1 MGGAPYKF
9 AEKGS
14 GALSN
19 VSEFSHKRALM
30 SCFNNLMPLKQ
41 MIEQTTTYKFMFSSY
56 HWHHIMLYYLWCH
69 CEHGEGGGGT
79 ALAIPVFME
88 SIKHSFL
95 PSQTLSVLISHML
108 MWCEAHSRVGTH
120 SRKLWSYTGDWG
132 VGTFWGWVL
141 FRRTMVCIICVWGNC
156 P

>member
-30 SCFNNLMPLKQ
+30 SCFDNLMSLKQ
-41 MIEQTTTYKFMFSSY
+41 IIEQTAAYKFMFSSY

-69 CEHGEGGGGT
+69 CEHGESGGVCCISYTRLHGKYNT
-79 ALAIPVFME
+79 TF
-88 SIKHSFL
+88 F
-95 PSQTLSVLISHML
+95 TLSNFECASLATC
-108 MWCEAHSRVGTH
+108 WCDV
-120 SRKLWSYTGDWG
+120 KLTPGLVHIQVNFDPIQEIG
-132 VGTFWGWVL
+132 EWVL
-141 FRRTMVCIICVWGNC
+141 FEGGCSLARLWYA
-156 P
+156 